1 MALCS
6 REKWSLGIYDFGP
19 RLPVYSSARA
29 FLLFGLGEFLRHSV
43 LPFPLLKGTDRTLA
57 WHSWE
62 DEKRRGRKCERVVLP
77 SLRRRSRWKLGPPE
91 PDGDILRTLEGHM
104 VSVTK
109 ASWMEPVTC
118 STGRVACK

>member
-43 LPFPLLKGTDRTLA
+43 LPFPLLKGTDRTLS

-77 SLRRRSRWKLGPPE
+77 SLRRRSRWK
-91 PDGDILRTLEGHM
+91 
-104 VSVTK
+104 
-109 ASWMEPVTC
+109 
-118 STGRVACK
+118 